1 MVCILPILQPHTHKR
16 LEKHSDM
23 LPREEANVKQLFM
36 CVSSLD
42 EKKEAHFL
50 GCCCCRVVVAGKEHH
65 IYGAN
70 LIHKKNA

>member
-1 MVCILPILQPHTHKR
+1 
-16 LEKHSDM
+16 
-23 LPREEANVKQLFM
+23 M

-50 GCCCCRVVVAGKEHH
+50 DAAAVVVAAGKEHH

-70 LIHKKNA
+70 LIHKKNAWKTSDLY

>member
-1 MVCILPILQPHTHKR
+1 M
-16 LEKHSDM
+16 
-23 LPREEANVKQLFM
+23 PREEANVKQLFM

-50 GCCCCRVVVAGKEHH
+50 DAAAVVVAGKEHH

>member
-1 MVCILPILQPHTHKR
+1 MG
-16 LEKHSDM
+16 
-23 LPREEANVKQLFM
+23 PREKANVKQLFM

-50 GCCCCRVVVAGKEHH
+50 DAAAVAGKEHH